1 MSDAGTGQVPGLS
14 PYQRGVRDGANEMK
28 ERCAQVA
35 RSTITGNNSYKDA
48 RSEEIAALID
58 ALKDGP

>member
-14 PYQRGVRDGANEMK
+14 LYHRGVRDGMKEMK

-35 RSTITGNNSYKDA
+35 ESMHVYGN
-48 RSEEIAALID
+48 REIAAAIR
-58 ALKDGP
+58 ALKDKT